1 MALVAHMLHMPI
13 GDLDDMEMGE
23 LLMWADEA
31 GRLAKTLYP
40 AR

>member
-13 GDLDDMEMGE
+13 GDLDDMETGE
-23 LLMWADEA
+23 LLVWADEA
-31 GRLAKTLYP
+31 RRLAKTLYP